1 MSRSVGLLYCLLSLM
16 FAGVPAAFACTS
28 PREAQM
34 FDVAGLKSE
43 LMVTAIAC
51 NADSEYNTF
60 VTRFRSELLAD
71 DQQLGAYFQQRYG
84 RASQAAHDAYTT
96 NVANKMSEVGVK
108 QGTDFC
114 LRHLALFSEV
124 LRLRSVSDLRLFAM
138 SRGYVDPV
146 APERCRMAGS
156 RHAEVAERQ
165 R

>member
-1 MSRSVGLLYCLLSLM
+1 MSRSVGPLICLVSFL
-16 FAGVPAAFACTS
+16 FAGAPVAFACTS

-51 NADSEYNTF
+51 NADSEYNAF
-60 VTRFRSELLAD
+60 VRRFRTELLAD
-71 DQQLGAYFQQRYG
+71 DQQLDAYFRARYG
-84 RASQAAHDAYTT
+84 RSSQAAHDAYTT
-96 NVANKMSEVGVK
+96 NIANKMSETGVS

-114 LRHLALFSEV
+114 LRHIALFSEV
-124 LRLRSVSDLRLFAM
+124 LRLRDISDLRLFAV

-156 RHAEVAERQ
+156 QGAEVAERQ

>member
-1 MSRSVGLLYCLLSLM
+1 MSRSAGLFYCLLSLM
-16 FAGVPAAFACTS
+16 FAGAPAAFACAT

-51 NADSEYNTF
+51 NADSEYNAF
-60 VTRFRSELLAD
+60 VTRFKPELLAD
-71 DQQLGAYFQQRYG
+71 DEQLGTYFRQRYG

-96 NVANKMSEVGVK
+96 NVANKMSESGVK

-146 APERCRMAGS
+146 APERCRMVES
-156 RHAEVAERQ
+156 KHAEVAERQ